1 MTMVGRRNAT
11 LLCDSQLPRPLCVES
26 LHAHFDASW
35 RPNEPSRIYVGL
47 PPERPWRGPRRRVTS
62 RSEKHAARWLPASWE
77 GHAYAMERRVS
88 VSSAAW
94 FLRLSLIAT
103 GNARAAGYPDHPV
116 RIIVGYPAGGSTDIV
131 ARIIGNWLS
140 QKLGQQ
146 FIVEN
151 KPGAGNNIGTE
162 LVTKAAPDGYTLLL
176 VNPANTINATLY
188 KKLNFVFLRDIDP
201 VANVIQ
207 VPNVMEVNPSVPVK
221 TVAEFIAYV
230 KANPDK
236 INVASSG
243 NGTSIH
249 LSGELFKMMTGV
261 KMTHVPYKGSAPML
275 TDLLGGQVQ
284 VTFDNLPSSIAHIRA
299 GKLRALAVTTAK
311 RSPELPDVPTVADTV
326 PGLRSRR
333 LLRLRRAAWDAEGD
347 RRSAQQGD
355 QRGAQGSRHPGQ
367 AQGSRRHSGARLAG
381 RFRQVPRQ
389 RNRQM
394 GKGCARRQSVDPV
407 TLDCSGRSPL

>member
-1 MTMVGRRNAT
+1 MRWNVGFLSR
-11 LLCDSQLPRPLCVES
+11 LLL
-26 LHAHFDASW
+26 
-35 RPNEPSRIYVGL
+35 GL
-47 PPERPWRGPRRRVTS
+47 IG
-62 RSEKHAARWLPASWE
+62 
-77 GHAYAMERRVS
+77 
-88 VSSAAW
+88 
-94 FLRLSLIAT
+94 LSLIAVAD
-103 GNARAAGYPDHPV
+103 ARAAGYPDHPV

-140 QKLGQQ
+140 NKLGQQ
-146 FIVEN
+146 FFVEN

-162 LVTKAAPDGYTLLL
+162 LVAKAAPDGYTLLL
-176 VNPANTINATLY
+176 INPANTINASLY

-207 VPNVMEVNPSVPVK
+207 VPNVMEVNPQVPAN
-221 TVAEFIAYV
+221 TVAEFIAYA

-284 VTFDNLPSSIAHIRA
+284 VTFDNLPSSIAHIKA
-299 GKLRALAVTTAK
+299 GKLRALAVTTLK

-326 PGLRSRR
+326 PGYEAVAFFGFGATHGTPKEVVD
-333 LLRLRRAAWDAEGD
+333 LLNKEINEALTDPGIQAKLKDLG
-347 RRSAQQGD
+347 GIPVP
-355 QRGAQGSRHPGQ
+355 GSP
-367 AQGSRRHSGARLAG
+367 ADFG
-381 RFRQVPRQ
+381 RFLASETAKWEKVVHAANLSIQ
-389 RNRQM
+389 
-394 GKGCARRQSVDPV
+394 
-407 TLDCSGRSPL
+407 

>member
-1 MTMVGRRNAT
+1 MRWNVGFLSR
-11 LLCDSQLPRPLCVES
+11 LLL
-26 LHAHFDASW
+26 
-35 RPNEPSRIYVGL
+35 GL
-47 PPERPWRGPRRRVTS
+47 LG
-62 RSEKHAARWLPASWE
+62 
-77 GHAYAMERRVS
+77 
-88 VSSAAW
+88 
-94 FLRLSLIAT
+94 LSLIAIAD
-103 GNARAAGYPDHPV
+103 ARAVGYPDHPV

-140 QKLGQQ
+140 NKLGQQ
-146 FIVEN
+146 FFVEN

-162 LVTKAAPDGYTLLL
+162 LVAKAAPDGYTLLL
-176 VNPANTINATLY
+176 INPANTINATLY

-207 VPNVMEVNPSVPVK
+207 VPNVMEVNPQVPAN
-221 TVAEFIAYV
+221 TVAEFIAYA

-284 VTFDNLPSSIAHIRA
+284 VTFDNLPSSIAHIKA
-299 GKLRALAVTTAK
+299 GKLRALAVTTLK

-326 PGLRSRR
+326 PGYEAVAFFGFGATHGTPKEVVD
-333 LLRLRRAAWDAEGD
+333 LLNKEINEALTDPGIQAKLKDLG
-347 RRSAQQGD
+347 GIPVP
-355 QRGAQGSRHPGQ
+355 GSP
-367 AQGSRRHSGARLAG
+367 ADFG
-381 RFRQVPRQ
+381 RFLASETAKWEKVVHAANLSIQ
-389 RNRQM
+389 
-394 GKGCARRQSVDPV
+394 
-407 TLDCSGRSPL
+407 